1 MLKFDRLGTSLI
13 DLLHSKHQV
22 LLKSNGLVKKNM
34 LRFFFH
40 IRLLKESDLTL
51 MCLTFKVIAQ
61 NIVPSSES
69 VKKKKK
75 ADDFRF

>member
-22 LLKSNGLVKKNM
+22 LLKSNGLVKKIYIKI
-34 LRFFFH
+34 FFFH
-40 IRLLKESDLTL
+40 IRLFKESDLTL

-75 ADDFRF
+75 GL